1 MAIQIHY
8 YHDYKYLPF
17 QDGTTSPKVDTAV
30 CSKNAQFV
38 ENFYYHL
45 VHEMNLVDPKSSSD
59 MPAPLSSVTHGQ
71 PFTKEC
77 LDEKSFGINDFLT
90 RYEAEEVE
98 WFLNKPIDK
107 NKGNTLLHEAVFSR
121 STKQMEIILKHGGNY
136 IL

>member
-1 MAIQIHY
+1 
-8 YHDYKYLPF
+8 
-17 QDGTTSPKVDTAV
+17 
-30 CSKNAQFV
+30 
-38 ENFYYHL
+38 
-45 VHEMNLVDPKSSSD
+45 MNLVDPKPSSD

-107 NKGNTLLHEAVFSR
+107 NKGNTLLHEAVFSQ

-136 IL
+136 ILCIMIFSNLPVFFVHYRLSKCKRLCWKG

>member
-1 MAIQIHY
+1 MVIQIHY

-30 CSKNAQFV
+30 CSINAQFV

-45 VHEMNLVDPKSSSD
+45 THEMNLVDPKPSSD
-59 MPAPLSSVTHGQ
+59 TPAPLSSVTHGQ

-136 IL
+136 TL